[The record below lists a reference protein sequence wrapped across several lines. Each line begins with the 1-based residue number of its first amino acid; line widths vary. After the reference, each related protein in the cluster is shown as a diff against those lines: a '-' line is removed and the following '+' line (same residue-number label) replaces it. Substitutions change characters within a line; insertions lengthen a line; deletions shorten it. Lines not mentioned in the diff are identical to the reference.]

1 MSSAP
6 FIKNLPE
13 KLVSRYKTWKS
24 EGFDGALFGD
34 LAGGQSP
41 MAMVISCCDS
51 RVQSTEIFDMPAG
64 SFFIH
69 RNIANLVPPY
79 ATGGNAPNAANNT
92 ASALEY
98 AVKALKVPHL
108 IIMGHSACGGVQAC
122 YDMCENNVAAADA
135 GFEFVGHWL
144 ETLGAAHDRVSGDDD
159 ATRLVSMGHE
169 GVVESLDNLM
179 SYPFIAEAGAAGML
193 SLHGL
198 WHDIGPGH
206 LYALN
211 PESGNFEAV

>member
-13 KLVSRYKTWKS
+13 KLVSQYKTWKS

-51 RVQSTEIFDMPAG
+51 RVHSTEIFDMPAG

-79 ATGGNAPNAANNT
+79 ATGGDVHGT

-135 GFEFVGHWL
+135 GFEFVGYWL
-144 ETLGAAHDRVSGDDD
+144 ETLRAAHDRVSGDDD

-169 GVVESLDNLM
+169 GVVGSLDNLM
-179 SYPFIAEAGAAGML
+179 SYPFIAEAVAAGTL

-198 WHDIGPGH
+198 WHDIGPGD

>member
-1 MSSAP
+1 MSAKP
-6 FIKNLPE
+6 LPE
-13 KLVSRYKTWKS
+13 KLVSQYKTWKS

-79 ATGGNAPNAANNT
+79 ATGGDAHGT

-144 ETLGAAHDRVSGDDD
+144 ETLRPAHDRVSGDDD
-159 ATRLVSMGHE
+159 AARLVSLGHE
-169 GVVESLDNLM
+169 GVVGSLDNLM
-179 SYPFIAEAGAAGML
+179 SYPFIAEAVAAGTL

-198 WHDIGPGH
+198 WHDIGPGD

-211 PESGNFEAV
+211 TESGKFEAV

>member
-13 KLVSRYKTWKS
+13 KLVSQYKTWKS

-51 RVQSTEIFDMPAG
+51 RVHSTEIFDMPAG

-79 ATGGNAPNAANNT
+79 ATGGDAHGT

-122 YDMCENNVAAADA
+122 YDICENNVAAADA

-144 ETLGAAHDRVSGDDD
+144 ETLRPAHDRVSGDDD
-159 ATRLVSMGHE
+159 TARLVSLGHE
-169 GVVESLDNLM
+169 GVVGSLDNLM
-179 SYPFIAEAGAAGML
+179 SYPFIAEAVAAGTL

-198 WHDIGPGH
+198 WHDIGPGD

>member
-1 MSSAP
+1 MTETSSVSL
-6 FIKNLPE
+6 LPDA
-13 KLVSRYKTWKS
+13 LVARFKAWRQDD
-24 EGFDGALFGD
+24 FDGTHFAE
-34 LAGGQSP
+34 LATGQSP

-51 RVQSTEIFDMPAG
+51 RVQSTEIFDVPAG

-79 ATGGNAPNAANNT
+79 QPGGNGHGT

-122 YDMCENNVAAADA
+122 YEMCEKNVAAEDA

-144 ETLGAAHDRVSGDDD
+144 ETLRPAHGRVSGEGE
-159 ATRLVSMGHE
+159 AVRLISLGHQ
-169 GVVESLDNLM
+169 GVIGSLDNLM
-179 SYPFIAEAGAAGML
+179 GYPFIAAAVEAGAL

-198 WHDIGPGH
+198 WHDIGPGA

-211 PESGNFEAV
+211 PESGGFEAL

>member
-1 MSSAP
+1 MTDNSFVSL
-6 FIKNLPE
+6 LPDALAARF
-13 KLVSRYKTWKS
+13 KAWRQD
-24 EGFDGALFGD
+24 GFDEAHFAE
-34 LAGGQSP
+34 LAKGQSP

-51 RVQSTEIFDMPAG
+51 RVQSTEIFDVPAG

-79 ATGGNAPNAANNT
+79 QSGSDVHGT

-122 YDMCENNVAAADA
+122 YEMCENDVAAEDA

-144 ETLGAAHDRVSGDDD
+144 ETLRPAHGRISGEGEAA
-159 ATRLVSMGHE
+159 RLISMGHE
-169 GVVESLDNLM
+169 GVIGSLDNLM
-179 SYPFIAEAGAAGML
+179 GYPFIAAAVAAGTL

-198 WHDIGPGH
+198 WHDIGPGA

-211 PESGNFEAV
+211 PETGAFEAV

>member
-1 MSSAP
+1 MTEISSVS
-6 FIKNLPE
+6 FLPDA
-13 KLVSRYKTWKS
+13 LVARFNAWRQDD
-24 EGFDGALFGD
+24 FDATHFAE
-34 LAGGQSP
+34 LANGQSP
-41 MAMVISCCDS
+41 IAMVISCCDS
-51 RVQSTEIFDMPAG
+51 RVQSTEIFDVPAG

-79 ATGGNAPNAANNT
+79 EPGDDAHGT

-108 IIMGHSACGGVQAC
+108 IIMGHSA
-122 YDMCENNVAAADA
+122 

-144 ETLGAAHDRVSGDDD
+144 EILRSAHGRISGTEEAA
-159 ATRLVSMGHE
+159 RLISMGHQ
-169 GVVESLDNLM
+169 GVIGSLDNLM
-179 SYPFIAEAGAAGML
+179 GYPFVAEAVEAGAL

-198 WHDIGPGH
+198 WHDIGPGA

-211 PESGNFEAV
+211 PESGAFEAL

>member
-13 KLVSRYKTWKS
+13 KLVSQYKTWKS
-24 EGFDGALFGD
+24 EGFDGALFGN

-51 RVQSTEIFDMPAG
+51 RVHSTEIFDMPAG

-69 RNIANLVPPY
+69 RNIANLVPSY
-79 ATGGNAPNAANNT
+79 EAGNAHTGT

-108 IIMGHSACGGVQAC
+108 IIMGHSGCGGVQAC
-122 YDMCENNVAAADA
+122 YDMCENEIAAADA
-135 GFEFVGHWL
+135 GFEFVGQWL
-144 ETLGAAHDRVSGDDD
+144 EGLRPAHQRVRGDNDAA
-159 ATRLVSMGHE
+159 RLISMGHE
-169 GVVESLDNLM
+169 GVVGSLDNLM
-179 SYPFIAEAGAAGML
+179 SYPFIAEAVETGKL

-198 WHDIGPGH
+198 WHDIGSGE
-206 LYALN
+206 LYGYNAD
-211 PESGNFEAV
+211 SGTFEAL

>member
-1 MSSAP
+1 MTAAP
-6 FIKNLPE
+6 LPE
-13 KLVSRYKTWKS
+13 KLIAHYKKWRATGYD
-24 EGFDGALFGD
+24 ETLFTE

-51 RVQSTEIFDMPAG
+51 RVHSTEIFNMPAG

-79 ATGGNAPNAANNT
+79 AAGGDAPAAANNT

-122 YDMCENNVAAADA
+122 YDMCENDVAAGDA

-144 ETLGAAHDRVSGDDD
+144 ETLRPAHQRVSGDADE
-159 ATRLVSMGHE
+159 ARIIEMGHQGVLVSLE
-169 GVVESLDNLM
+169 NLM
-179 SYPFIAEAGAAGML
+179 GYPFVAEAVAAGTL

-198 WHDIGPGH
+198 WHDIGPGA
-206 LYALN
+206 LYAYN
-211 PESGNFEAV
+211 PATQKFEAQ

>member
-6 FIKNLPE
+6 FVKKLPE
-13 KLVSRYKTWKS
+13 KLVSQYRKWKT
-24 EGFDGALFGD
+24 EDFDDALFGD
-34 LAGGQSP
+34 LADGQSP

-51 RVQSTEIFDMPAG
+51 RVQSTEIFKMAAG

-79 ATGGNAPNAANNT
+79 ETGDTHTGT

-108 IIMGHSACGGVQAC
+108 IIMGHSGCGGVQAC
-122 YDMCENNVAAADA
+122 FDMCENDVATVDA
-135 GFEFVGHWL
+135 GFEFVGQWL
-144 ETLGAAHDRVSGDDD
+144 ESLRPAHRRVNGDDD
-159 ATRLVSMGHE
+159 AARLVSMGHE
-169 GVVESLDNLM
+169 GVVGSLDNLM
-179 SYPFIAEAGAAGML
+179 SYAFIAEAVAAGAL

-198 WHDIGPGH
+198 WHDIGPGE

-211 PESGNFEAV
+211 PDSGTFERI

>member
-1 MSSAP
+1 MLSAP
-6 FIKNLPE
+6 FIKNLPK
-13 KLVSRYKTWKS
+13 KLVSQYKTWKS
-24 EGFDGALFGD
+24 EGFDGALFDD
-34 LAGGQSP
+34 LAGGQCP

-79 ATGGNAPNAANNT
+79 VTGGDAPNVANNT

-98 AVKALKVPHL
+98 AVKALKVPYL

-122 YDMCENNVAAADA
+122 YDMCENNVSSADA

-144 ETLGAAHDRVSGDDD
+144 EILRAAHDRVSGDDD

-169 GVVESLDNLM
+169 GVVGSLDNLM
-179 SYPFIAEAGAAGML
+179 SYPFIAEAVAAGTL

-198 WHDIGPGH
+198 WHDIGPGD

>member
-1 MSSAP
+1 MTAKP
-6 FIKNLPE
+6 LPE
-13 KLVSRYKTWKS
+13 KLVSQYKKWK
-24 EGFDGALFGD
+24 EQGFDAQHFAG

-79 ATGGNAPNAANNT
+79 APGSDAHGT

-122 YDMCENNVAAADA
+122 YDMCENDVAAADA

-144 ETLGAAHDRVSGDDD
+144 ETLRAAHQRVHGDSDD
-159 ATRLVSMGHE
+159 KRVISMGHE
-169 GVVESLDNLM
+169 GVIGSLGNLL
-179 SYPFIAEAGAAGML
+179 SYPFIAEAVAAGEL

-198 WHDIGPGH
+198 WHDIGPGT
-206 LYALN
+206 LYVFNAD
-211 PESGNFEAV
+211 SGNFEAV

>member
-1 MSSAP
+1 MTEISSVS
-6 FIKNLPE
+6 FLPE
-13 KLVSRYKTWKS
+13 ALVARFNEWRQDD
-24 EGFDGALFGD
+24 FDATHFAE
-34 LAGGQSP
+34 LANGQSP
-41 MAMVISCCDS
+41 IAMVISCCDS
-51 RVQSTEIFDMPAG
+51 RVQSTEIFDVPAG

-79 ATGGNAPNAANNT
+79 EPGDDAHGT

-122 YDMCENNVAAADA
+122 YEMCENNVAAEDA
-135 GFEFVGHWL
+135 SFEFVGHWL
-144 ETLGAAHDRVSGDDD
+144 ETLRPAHGRISGTEEAA
-159 ATRLVSMGHE
+159 RLISMGHQ
-169 GVVESLDNLM
+169 GVIGSLDNLM
-179 SYPFIAEAGAAGML
+179 GYPFITRAVEAGAL

-198 WHDIGPGH
+198 WHDIGPGA

-211 PESGNFEAV
+211 PENGAFEAL

>member
-1 MSSAP
+1 MTEISSVS
-6 FIKNLPE
+6 ILPDA
-13 KLVSRYKTWKS
+13 LVARFKAWRQDD
-24 EGFDGALFGD
+24 FDATHFAE
-34 LAGGQSP
+34 LATGKSP

-51 RVQSTEIFDMPAG
+51 RVQSTEIFDVSAG

-79 ATGGNAPNAANNT
+79 QPGGNGHGT

-122 YDMCENNVAAADA
+122 YEMCENNVAAEDA

-144 ETLGAAHDRVSGDDD
+144 ETLRPAHGRISGTEES
-159 ATRLVSMGHE
+159 ARLISMGHQ
-169 GVVESLDNLM
+169 GVIGSLDNLM
-179 SYPFIAEAGAAGML
+179 GYPFVAEAV
-193 SLHGL
+193 
-198 WHDIGPGH
+198 
-206 LYALN
+206 
-211 PESGNFEAV
+211 EAV

>member
-1 MSSAP
+1 MKSSSSISA
-6 FIKNLPE
+6 LPDA
-13 KLVSRYKTWKS
+13 LVARFKAWRQDDFDAKHFS
-24 EGFDGALFGD
+24 E
-34 LAGGQSP
+34 LAKGQSP

-51 RVQSTEIFDMPAG
+51 RVQSSEIFDVPAG

-79 ATGGNAPNAANNT
+79 REGADAHGT

-122 YDMCENNVAAADA
+122 YEMCESNVAAGEA

-144 ETLGAAHDRVSGDDD
+144 EILRPAHGRISGTEEAA
-159 ATRLVSMGHE
+159 RLISMGHQ
-169 GVVESLDNLM
+169 GVIGSLDNLM
-179 SYPFIAEAGAAGML
+179 GYPFITRAVEAGAL

-198 WHDIGPGH
+198 WHDIGPGA

-211 PESGNFEAV
+211 PENGAFEAL

>member
-1 MSSAP
+1 MTDISSVSL
-6 FIKNLPE
+6 LPDA
-13 KLVSRYKTWKS
+13 LAARFRAWRQD
-24 EGFDGALFGD
+24 GFDEAHFAE
-34 LAGGQSP
+34 LAKGQSP

-51 RVQSTEIFDMPAG
+51 RVQSTEIFDVPAG

-79 ATGGNAPNAANNT
+79 QSGSDAHGT

-98 AVKALKVPHL
+98 AVKALNVPHL

-122 YDMCENNVAAADA
+122 YEMCENDVAAKDA

-144 ETLGAAHDRVSGDDD
+144 ETLRPAHGRVSGEGE
-159 ATRLVSMGHE
+159 AARLISMGHE
-169 GVVESLDNLM
+169 GVIGSLDNLM
-179 SYPFIAEAGAAGML
+179 GYPFIAAAVEAGAL

-198 WHDIGPGH
+198 WHDIGPGA
-206 LYALN
+206 LYVLN
-211 PESGNFEAV
+211 RESGTFEAL

>member
-1 MSSAP
+1 MRAAP
-6 FIKNLPE
+6 LPD
-13 KLVSRYKTWKS
+13 KLVEQYKKWKS
-24 EGFDGALFGD
+24 DGFDQEHFAE
-34 LAGGQSP
+34 LANGQSP

-51 RVQSTEIFDMPAG
+51 RVQSTEIFGMPAG

-79 ATGGNAPNAANNT
+79 APDGDAPAATNNT

-98 AVKALKVPHL
+98 AVKALQVPHL
-108 IIMGHSACGGVQAC
+108 VILGHSACGGVQAC
-122 YDMCENNVAAADA
+122 YDMCENNIAAADA

-144 ETLGAAHDRVSGDDD
+144 ETLRPAHQRVKGEADE
-159 ATRLVSMGHE
+159 ARLISMGHE
-169 GVVESLDNLM
+169 GVIGSLENLM
-179 SYPFIAEAGAAGML
+179 GYPFIAEAVAAGAL

-198 WHDIGPGH
+198 WHDIGPGT

-211 PESGNFEAV
+211 ADSGAFEAI

>member
-1 MSSAP
+1 MTETSSVS
-6 FIKNLPE
+6 FLPDA
-13 KLVSRYKTWKS
+13 LVARFKAWRQD
-24 EGFDGALFGD
+24 GFDPAHFAE
-34 LAGGQSP
+34 LAKGQSP
-41 MAMVISCCDS
+41 IAMVISCCDS
-51 RVQSTEIFDMPAG
+51 RVQSTDIFDVPAG

-79 ATGGNAPNAANNT
+79 EPGGDAHGT

-108 IIMGHSACGGVQAC
+108 IIMGHSACGGVKAC
-122 YDMCENNVAAADA
+122 YEMCENNVAAEDA

-144 ETLGAAHDRVSGDDD
+144 EILRPAHGRIRGKEE
-159 ATRLVSMGHE
+159 AERLISMGHQ
-169 GVVESLDNLM
+169 GVVGSLDNLM
-179 SYPFIAEAGAAGML
+179 GYPFIAEAVEVGAL

-198 WHDIGPGH
+198 WHDIGPGA

-211 PESGNFEAV
+211 PENGMFEVL